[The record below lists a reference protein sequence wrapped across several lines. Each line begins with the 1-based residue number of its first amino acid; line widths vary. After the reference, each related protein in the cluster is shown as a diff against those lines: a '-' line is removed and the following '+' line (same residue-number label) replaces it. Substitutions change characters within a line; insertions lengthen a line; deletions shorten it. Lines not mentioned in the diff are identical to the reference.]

1 MVKKDKKSHLENRWL
16 HKKFGWAAY
25 ASLCSAYCKEII
37 KQFALAHGVSI
48 ISGSLSGAQGAFP
61 ARQISL
67 YYCRGREVLQQKS
80 FYLMAWMKCNRFRK
94 HILHSFL
101 QKSLIQSLSHH
112 LSHKVIFLFIL

>member
-1 MVKKDKKSHLENRWL
+1 MFFIFYNKRGEERQKKPPQDRWL
-16 HKKFGWAAY
+16 YKKFGWAAY

-67 YYCRGREVLQQKS
+67 YYCREREVLQQNS
-80 FYLMAWMKCNRFRK
+80 FCL
-94 HILHSFL
+94 
-101 QKSLIQSLSHH
+101 
-112 LSHKVIFLFIL
+112 